1 MNFIQ
6 CAELLESE
14 GFGNAAK
21 FLRNF
26 NINSDSIM
34 DNDADLMSL
43 LTDPN
48 ISQGAKI
55 GVLADMVVP
64 NEPEPNLNK
73 GYSEVQNNLH
83 EIAMVQWMARKSIRK
98 EMIGIAASLQE
109 VATTQ
114 WINEWA
120 NNVKTVD
127 NEA

>member
-26 NINSDSIM
+26 NSNSTM
-34 DNDADLMSL
+34 DNDTDLMSL

-73 GYSEVQNNLH
+73 GYSEVQNNLQ

>member
-26 NINSDSIM
+26 NSNSTM
-34 DNDADLMSL
+34 DNDTDLMSL

-98 EMIGIAASLQE
+98 EMIGIAASLQD
-109 VATTQ
+109 VS
-114 WINEWA
+114 A
-120 NNVKTVD
+120 NSVKIVD
-127 NEA
+127 KEA

>member
-73 GYSEVQNNLH
+73 GYSEVQNNLQ
-83 EIAMVQWMARKSIRK
+83 EIAMVTWMAKQAVRK
-98 EMIGIAASLQE
+98 EMIEIATSLQD
-109 VATTQ
+109 VS
-114 WINEWA
+114 A
-120 NNVKTVD
+120 NSVKIVD
-127 NEA
+127 KEA